1 MGEMARFCSWF
12 TVQRYSFDAVIKCGE
27 ELAYFKYGQW
37 QRQRV
42 RGFLYE
48 LGLKDSAK
56 ADDLGLSLE
65 ALCASLL
72 GFTLLFLAIAMLLTW
87 ARGRND

>member
-1 MGEMARFCSWF
+1 
-12 TVQRYSFDAVIKCGE
+12 VIKCGD

-48 LGLKDSAK
+48 LGLKGSAK
-56 ADDLGLSLE
+56 ADDLGLSLNE
-65 ALCASLL
+65 LSLIL
-72 GFTLLFLAIAMLLTW
+72 VGFTLLFLLITAVLVW
-87 ARGRND
+87 ARGRRV